1 MSLSINEENIIGLY
15 ALNQWFKVIKGS
27 FEIDAFAVYL
37 ERETRRKLIFSM
49 GVFYPEID
57 SQSCTSVSAFP
68 GNFDEHS
75 VMREITR
82 DTGIAFIEAGSGDRI
97 SFSLYEVKA
106 FREDES
112 DPEGETAE

>member
-1 MSLSINEENIIGLY
+1 MSLLIIEENIIGLY

-27 FEIDAFAVYL
+27 LEIDAFAVYL
-37 ERETRRKLIFSM
+37 EREARRELIFSM

-68 GNFDEHS
+68 GNEATDDDKLLDKEPP
-75 VMREITR
+75 MAP
-82 DTGIAFIEAGSGDRI
+82 AFA
-97 SFSLYEVKA
+97 
-106 FREDES
+106 